1 LTLERREMWYFT
13 WILGLGFALAAGVI
27 SVMWLETTYALGG
40 LDEGKIEDR
49 FGKTGGAQS

>member
-1 LTLERREMWYFT
+1 MWYFT

-40 LDEGKIEDR
+40 LDKGKIEDR
-49 FGKTGGAQS
+49 FGKTGGGQS